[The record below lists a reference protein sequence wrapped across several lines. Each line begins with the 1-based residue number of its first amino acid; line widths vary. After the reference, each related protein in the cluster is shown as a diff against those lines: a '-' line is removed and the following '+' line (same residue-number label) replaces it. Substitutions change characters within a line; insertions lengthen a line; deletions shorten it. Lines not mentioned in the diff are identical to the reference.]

1 MRRGTS
7 YWVRC
12 FGAFLA
18 LCGIVLY
25 SVLIPGHIVSQALS
39 AMAAGSGKDSRIAGF
54 TPALCHGDVQKG
66 AAAPGTPVAPEKK
79 CPFCTGYA
87 SFVVASVAPT
97 GIAVLAVEKA
107 SPARVTF
114 EAGIVWI
121 ALRAP
126 QNRGPP
132 YQSA

>member
-12 FGAFLA
+12 FAAFLA

-54 TPALCHGDVQKG
+54 TPVLCHGDVQKG
-66 AAAPGTPVAPEKK
+66 AAAPGTPVTPEKK

-87 SFVVASVAPT
+87 SFVVASMAPAS
-97 GIAVLAVEKA
+97 IVVLTVERA

-114 EAGIVWI
+114 EAVVLRL